1 MRDREKIRNFSI
13 IAHIDHGK
21 STLADRILERT
32 NAIDPR
38 LMKEQLL
45 DSMDLERE
53 RGITIKA
60 RAVNL
65 SHRGYDLN
73 LIDTPGH
80 VDFAHEV
87 SRSLAAC
94 EGAVLVV
101 DASKG
106 VQAQTVSNFKI
117 AMEEDLVIIPVVNK
131 IDLPVAN
138 PERVSRQ
145 LQNFFPFNKDEI
157 IFTSARTGEGVDEI
171 LDAVISRVPAPCG
184 DDDMPLKALI
194 FDSVYDNYK
203 GVLAFIKVVEGS
215 LSSGDKLKFM
225 RTGNTFVTTETGVF
239 KPAHHPVDRLSSG
252 MVGYVAAH
260 IRDVADVRVGDTA
273 TTENK
278 PAGAPLPGYAVARP
292 MVFSSIYPSEDTSF
306 EDLQD
311 AIEKLRLND
320 ASFMYEREN
329 SPSLGYGFR
338 CGFLGLLH
346 LEIILARLEREYDL
360 NLITAAP
367 SVLYRVKPRN
377 GEMFEVDNPGKF
389 PSWGEIELIME
400 FFVRVTIVTPESCV
414 GKIMTLCKNK
424 RGIFLESSYM
434 DEDTVSIVLEMPIG
448 EIMTDFFDK
457 LKSVSSGYASFEYER
472 LEWRES
478 DLVKLDIMLNGELI
492 HCFST
497 IIHRSK
503 AYERGRE
510 LVSKLKEAI
519 PSQQIPVAIQAA
531 LGGDII
537 ARETKR
543 AYRKDVTAKLYGGDV
558 TRKRKLLEK
567 QKKGKKKMKRFGKIY
582 LPREAFLAVIK

>member
-1 MRDREKIRNFSI
+1 MNTREKIRNFSI

-21 STLADRILERT
+21 STLADRILEKT
-32 NAIDPR
+32 HAVDPR

-65 SHRGYDLN
+65 PYKGYDLN
-73 LIDTPGH
+73 FIDTPGH

-117 AMEEDLVIIPVVNK
+117 AMEEDLVIIPVINK
-131 IDLPVAN
+131 IDLPIAN
-138 PERVSRQ
+138 PERVSKQ
-145 LQNFFPFNKDEI
+145 LQNLFPFREDEI
-157 IFTSARTGEGVDEI
+157 IFSSAKSGDGVEAI
-171 LDAVISRVPAPCG
+171 LDAVVERVPPPEGA
-184 DDDMPLKALI
+184 DEVPLKALI
-194 FDSVYDNYK
+194 FDSVFDNYK
-203 GVLAFIKVVEGS
+203 GVLAFIKVVEGG
-215 LSSGDKLKFM
+215 LSPGDRIKFM
-225 RTGNTFVTTETGVF
+225 GTGNTFITTETGVF
-239 KPAHHPVDRLSSG
+239 KPAHHPVKRLTAG

-260 IRDVADVRVGDTA
+260 IRNVSDVRVGDTA

-278 PAGAPLPGYAVARP
+278 PAASPLPGYAEAKP
-292 MVFSSIYPSEDTSF
+292 MVFSSLYPSEDSSF
-306 EDLQD
+306 EDLQE

-320 ASFMYEREN
+320 ASFSYEREN

-367 SVLYRVKPRN
+367 SVLYRIKPRG
-377 GEMFEVDNPGKF
+377 GEVFEVDNPAKF
-389 PSWGEIELIME
+389 PAWSGIESIFE
-400 FFVRVTIVTPESCV
+400 FFVKVNIVSPESCV
-414 GKIMTLCKNK
+414 GKVMALCKNK
-424 RGIFLESSYM
+424 RGNFLESSYM
-434 DEDTVSIVLEMPIG
+434 DEDTVSILVEMPIG
-448 EIMTDFFDK
+448 EIMIDFFDK
-457 LKSVSSGYASFEYER
+457 LKSVSSGYASFEYEK

-478 DLVKLDIMLNGELI
+478 DLVKLDIILNGEVI

-503 AYERGRE
+503 AYDRGRE
-510 LVSKLKEAI
+510 LASKLKETI
-519 PSQQIPVAIQAA
+519 PSQQIPIAIQAA
-531 LGGDII
+531 IGGDII
-537 ARETKR
+537 ARETRR
-543 AYRKDVTAKLYGGDV
+543 AFRKDVTAKLYGGDV

-582 LPREAFLAVIK
+582 LPREAFLAVMK

>member
-1 MRDREKIRNFSI
+1 MCNREKIRNFSI

-21 STLADRILERT
+21 STLADRVLERT
-32 NAIDPR
+32 HSIDPR

-65 SHRGYDLN
+65 GYGGYDLN

-101 DASKG
+101 DAAKG

-117 AMEEDLVIIPVVNK
+117 AMEEDLVIIPVINK
-131 IDLPVAN
+131 IDLPMAN
-138 PERVSRQ
+138 PGRVSRQ
-145 LQNFFPFNKDEI
+145 LQNIFPFHEDEI

-171 LDAVISRVPAPCG
+171 LDAVVSRVPPPEG
-184 DDDMPLKALI
+184 DDNRPLKALI
-194 FDSVYDNYK
+194 FDSVFDNYK

-215 LSSGDKLKFM
+215 LSSGDRLKFM
-225 RTGNTFVTTETGVF
+225 GTGKTFVTTEAGVF
-239 KPAHHPVDRLSSG
+239 KPAHHPVERLSSG
-252 MVGYVAAH
+252 MVGYAAAH
-260 IRDVADVRVGDTA
+260 IRNVSDVRVGDTA
-273 TTENK
+273 TIENR
-278 PAGAPLPGYAVARP
+278 PAGAPLPGYSEARP
-292 MVFSSIYPSEDTSF
+292 MVFSSFYPSEETSF
-306 EDLQD
+306 EDLQT

-329 SPSLGYGFR
+329 SPSLGFGFR

-367 SVLYRVKPRN
+367 SVLYRVKSQS
-377 GEMFEVDNPGKF
+377 GEMLEVDNPGKF
-389 PSWGEIELIME
+389 PPPGEIDSIFE
-400 FFVRVTIVTPESCV
+400 FFVKVTLVAPENCL
-414 GKIMTLCKNK
+414 GKIMTLCKN
-424 RGIFLESSYM
+424 RRAVFLESSYM
-434 DEDTVSIVLEMPIG
+434 DEETVSVSLEMPIG
-448 EIMTDFFDK
+448 EIMTDFFDR

-478 DLVKLDIMLNGELI
+478 DLVKLDIMLNGELM
-492 HCFST
+492 HSFST
-497 IIHRSK
+497 IIHRSR

-510 LVSKLKEAI
+510 LASRLKDAI
-519 PSQQIPVAIQAA
+519 PGQQIPVAIQAA
-531 LGGDII
+531 IGGEII

-567 QKKGKKKMKRFGKIY
+567 QKKGKKKMQKFGKIY
-582 LPREAFLAVIK
+582 LPREAFLSVMK